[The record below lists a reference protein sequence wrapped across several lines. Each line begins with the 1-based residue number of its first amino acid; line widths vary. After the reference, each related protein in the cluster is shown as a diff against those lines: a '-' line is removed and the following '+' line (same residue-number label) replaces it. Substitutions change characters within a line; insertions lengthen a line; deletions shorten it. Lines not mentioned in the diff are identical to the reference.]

1 MSKAV
6 EEKERVV
13 IRFAGDSGDGMQ
25 LTGDRFTNA
34 TAVLGNDLA
43 TLPDFPAEIR
53 APAGT
58 VHGVSAFQIQFA
70 SRDIMTPGDHPNV
83 LVAMNPAALKAELRA
98 VEKGGTVI
106 VNEDAFVQ
114 RNLEK
119 AGYSSNPLDDGTL
132 DGYQVFRVPMT
143 SITVRAVEELG
154 LTRKEAER
162 SKNMFALGL
171 VSWMFSRPVDVT
183 LNWLHKKFGDKPQ
196 VYDANV
202 AAFKAGY
209 NFGET
214 TEIFAHSYVVKPAP
228 AMPGTYRNISGA
240 TALAWGL
247 VAASDRAGIPL
258 FYASYPI
265 TPASELLHE
274 LSRLKNFGVRT
285 LQAEDEIA
293 AANVALGASFAG
305 QLGVT
310 GTSGPGMDLKAETL
324 GLAVIL
330 ELPMVIV
337 DVQRAGP
344 STGMPTKTEA
354 ADLLLALYGRHGE
367 SPMPVVAAYSPGN
380 CFEAAI
386 EAVRIAVKYR
396 TPVILLSDTFL
407 GNSSEP
413 WLIPDV
419 TSLPSIE
426 PNFAT
431 GPNAGQEFLPYLRD
445 ENLARPWAIPGT
457 PGLRHRIGGLEKD
470 ETGAISYDPL
480 NHERMTEVRA
490 AKVEK
495 IADDIPELQVDDP
508 DGDADLLVLG
518 WGSSYGTIKA
528 AARRVRNGGKHVATA
543 QLYHLNPFPKNT
555 GEVVRRYRR
564 VLIPEMNRG
573 QLALLIRGRYLV
585 DAVSFTK
592 VQGQPIFA
600 EELETEILKVMGE
613 DD

>member
-1 MSKAV
+1 MTKAV
-6 EEKERVV
+6 EERERVV

-70 SRDIMTPGDHPNV
+70 SRDILTPGDHPSV
-83 LVAMNPAALKAELRA
+83 LVAMNPAALKAELGS

-106 VNEDAFVQ
+106 LNEDAFIQ
-114 RNLEK
+114 RNLDK
-119 AGYSSNPLDDGTL
+119 AGYTSNPLEDGTL
-132 DGYQVFRVPMT
+132 EGYQVYRVPMT

-154 LTRKEAER
+154 LSRKEAER

-171 VSWMFSRPVDVT
+171 VSWMFGRPVDVT

-196 VYDANV
+196 VFDANV

-214 TEIFAHSYVVKPAP
+214 TELFATSYLVKPAP
-228 AMPGTYRNISGA
+228 ALPGVYRNVSGA
-240 TALAWGL
+240 TALAIGL
-247 VAASDRAGIPL
+247 VAAAERSGLRL

-274 LSRLKNFGVRT
+274 LSRLKNFGVIT

-293 AANVALGASFAG
+293 AAGIALGAAFAG
-305 QLGVT
+305 DLGAT
-310 GTSGPGMDLKAETL
+310 GTSGPGLDLKSETL
-324 GLAVIL
+324 GLAVAL

-344 STGMPTKTEA
+344 STGMPTKTEQ
-354 ADLLLALYGRHGE
+354 ADLLQAMFGRHGE
-367 SPMPVVAAYSPGN
+367 SPMPIVAAKSPAH
-380 CFEAAI
+380 CFDVALEAC
-386 EAVRIAVKYR
+386 RIAITYR

-413 WLIPDV
+413 WRLPDV
-419 TSLPSIE
+419 DSLPSID
-426 PNFAT
+426 PKFAT

-445 ENLARPWAIPGT
+445 PETLARPWAVPGT
-457 PGLRHRIGGLEKD
+457 PGLRHRIGGLEKED
-470 ETGAISYDPL
+470 GTGDISYDPE
-480 NHERMTEVRA
+480 NHERMTRLRA
-490 AKVEK
+490 DKVAR
-495 IADDIPELQVDDP
+495 IAEGIPPLEVDDP
-508 DGDADLLVLG
+508 GGAETLVLG
-518 WGSSYGTIKA
+518 WGSSYGSIQA
-528 AARRVRNGGKHVATA
+528 AARRVRERGHPVATA
-543 QLYHLNPFPKNT
+543 HLVHLNPFPKNT
-555 GEVVRRYRR
+555 GEVVTAYRK
-564 VLIPEMNRG
+564 VLIPEMNSG
-573 QLALLIRGRYLV
+573 QLAMLIRSRFLV
-585 DAVSFTK
+585 DAESFTK
-592 VQGQPIFA
+592 MQGLPMFA
-600 EELETEILKVMGE
+600 EELEHAILKVMGV
-613 DD
+613 